1 MDIER
6 HMYMQEG
13 QFMKKLIFTGSA
25 VAIITP
31 FNDKGINF
39 PLLKELCEF
48 HIASHTDAIVVAG
61 TTGEAST
68 MPDVEH
74 LSAIRFVVDTVNK
87 RIPVIAG
94 TGSNDTS
101 HAVELSI
108 KAQETGA
115 DALLCVTPYYNKTSQ
130 RGLFLHFEAVAKAVH
145 LPIIVYNV
153 PGRTGVNINPETA
166 QLLSE
171 IPNIVAIKECNLS
184 QVPEMASLCGE
195 ELAIYSGEDGYVLP
209 FLSLGGK
216 GVISVMANIIP
227 WETHD
232 MVASF
237 FAGDVKKATSLQL
250 KYTPLIKALFS
261 DVNPIPIKEAMN
273 ILGYQVGDC
282 RMPLC
287 RMTDSAHDSLAKALD
302 IYSDLQ
308 RGKNQ

>member
-1 MDIER
+1 
-6 HMYMQEG
+6 
-13 QFMKKLIFTGSA
+13 MKKCIFTGSA

-31 FNDKGINF
+31 FTEKGINF
-39 PLLKELCEF
+39 PVLEELCEF
-48 HIASHTDAIVVAG
+48 HIANHTDAIVVAG

-68 MPDVEH
+68 MPDAEH
-74 LSAIRFVVDTVNK
+74 LSAIKFVVDVVNK

-94 TGSNDTS
+94 TGSNDTA
-101 HAVELSI
+101 HAVELSLEAE
-108 KAQETGA
+108 KTGA

-153 PGRTGVNINPETA
+153 PARTGLNVNPETA
-166 QLLSE
+166 LLLSA
-171 IPNIVAIKECNLS
+171 IPNIVAIKECNLA
-184 QVPEMASLCGE
+184 QVPELAMLCGE
-195 ELAIYSGEDGYVLP
+195 ELTIYSGEDGYVLP

-227 WETHD
+227 NETHQ
-232 MVASF
+232 MVTAFLS
-237 FAGDVKKATSLQL
+237 GDVRQAIALQL

-273 ILGYQVGDC
+273 LLGYPVGDC

-287 RMTDSAHDSLAKALD
+287 RMTENAHDALAKTLASYGE
-302 IYSDLQ
+302 IQ
-308 RGKNQ
+308 RRKS